1 MIVPFAW
8 ELINEKITGFKGTKR
23 GVEQKYFALLPVLK
37 KWRYTRPRVGV
48 VVYIWLVVCE
58 L

>member
-8 ELINEKITGFKGTKR
+8 ELKITGFKGTKR
-23 GVEQKYFALLPVLK
+23 GVERKYFALLPVLK
-37 KWRYTRPRVGV
+37 RWRYTHPRVGV